1 MTFDELI
8 LLLSVNVLSVP
19 SGPKK
24 LSVSLSLRECVNDR
38 SLFQSNVPLH
48 LTASYTEVLR
58 ALSRII
64 FPLPQTSVKDK
75 RIKNSKNDCEK
86 ALGINQL
93 SGI

>member
-8 LLLSVNVLSVP
+8 FLLSVNVLSVP

-58 ALSRII
+58 ALTRI
-64 FPLPQTSVKDK
+64 PLPQTSVKDK
-75 RIKNSKNDCEK
+75 RITNSKNDWEE

>member
-8 LLLSVNVLSVP
+8 FLLSVNVLSVP

-48 LTASYTEVLR
+48 LTAPYTEVLR
-58 ALSRII
+58 ALTRI
-64 FPLPQTSVKDK
+64 PLPQTSVKDK
-75 RIKNSKNDCEK
+75 RITNSKNDWEE

>member
-8 LLLSVNVLSVP
+8 FLLSVNVLSVP

-58 ALSRII
+58 ALTRI
-64 FPLPQTSVKDK
+64 PLPQTSVKDK
-75 RIKNSKNDCEK
+75 RITYSKNDWEE